1 MPHLTVSARASA
13 VVEARPQNN
22 TVVLRVG
29 DALVSFDADEVPQL
43 CQDLS
48 RASLELRRPRRV
60 GMFPARPVELQRGN
74 ADLVEVPA

>member
-1 MPHLTVSARASA
+1 MPQLTVIARAPA

-22 TVVLRVG
+22 TVVLKVG

-60 GMFPARPVELQRGN
+60 GMFPARPAELQRGN

>member
-1 MPHLTVSARASA
+1 MPHLTVSARAPA

-22 TVVLRVG
+22 AVVLRVG

-48 RASLELRRPRRV
+48 RAALKLHRPRL
-60 GMFPARPVELQRGN
+60 GMFPRRPLELQLGN
-74 ADLVEVPA
+74 ADLVEVSA